1 MPVALLAISLAVLA
15 SGPPL
20 FYWGAR
26 PPVIAVEEAPA
37 GGVEAQILEVHAALD
52 KGALVVRFTFDRSV
66 REATRLPDG
75 APVSGRLRANLF
87 IDRDADRATGLDEGP
102 GDLRTGS
109 DLRLEVGVV
118 ALGEDAEEHRPAMA
132 VITTT
137 LVTLSREG
145 RRQTLWRAD
154 DSEGGSRQVRTSGEW
169 LEVRL
174 PGEALVLPRA
184 RLIVHLGNRALDGRL
199 Q

>member
-1 MPVALLAISLAVLA
+1 MPVALLALSLGLLIE
-15 SGPPL
+15 GPPL

-26 PPVIAVEEAPA
+26 PPVIAVEETLA

-174 PGEALVLPRA
+174 PGEALVLPGA